1 MLDENSS
8 NKSLVYFE
16 LTGSTIF
23 IDVTDFK
30 STSTIE
36 EHNVYEKILKSG
48 NALTVKQFRAS
59 PPRKIKWGSKI
70 VINLKCINIRQ

>member
-16 LTGSTIF
+16 LTGSTTF
-23 IDVTDFK
+23 IDITDFK
-30 STSTIE
+30 STSTVE
-36 EHNVYEKILKSG
+36 EQNVYEKIQKSG

-59 PPRKIKWGSKI
+59 PTSKIKRGPKM